1 MTIPEAALA
10 WAKKIADDPR
20 HGYSQASRWG
30 KEGTVSDF
38 DCSSFVI
45 SAYEQAGA
53 GLKSAGATYT
63 GDLRGVALRCG
74 FSDVTA
80 KCNLNNCSGMQPGD
94 ILLYHIS
101 GTNGHAA
108 MYAGNSKIVHARG
121 KSYGAAAP
129 GDQGTEIAVTNY
141 SRSKWQY
148 VLRYTGS
155 KAAVTSPAKVVKRY
169 DVSTTLPIIKYGS
182 RGRAVAVWQQIV
194 GVETD
199 GEFGQYTMAATLA
212 FQRAYGLEDD
222 GEVGPYTWS
231 AGFKTVS

>member
-10 WAKKIADDPR
+10 WAKKIAADQT

-30 KEGTVSDF
+30 NPDY

-155 KAAVTSPAKVVKRY
+155 KAAVTTPTVVVKRY
-169 DVSTTLPIIKYGS
+169 DVSATLPIIKYGS

-231 AGFKTVS
+231 AGLKTVS

>member
-10 WAKKIADDPR
+10 WAKKIAADQT

-30 KEGTVSDF
+30 NPDY

-155 KAAVTSPAKVVKRY
+155 KAAVTTPTVVVKRY
-169 DVSTTLPIIKYGS
+169 DVSATLPIIKYGS

-199 GEFGQYTMAATLA
+199 GEFGQYTMAAALA

-231 AGFKTVS
+231 AGLKTVS